1 MFQLK
6 VSHNRGCRL
15 GQVLLFLNFTHFNLQ
30 RPSGSVTHISTTSTR
45 VCNKF
50 VGVQTCALS
59 TGDVVVYG
67 GTTDYKFHV
76 YASDGKSK
84 ETTFSRLCDHWIT
97 ILSLLIENVEYLCVA
112 CEECRNIKLINLVKE
127 ERPFIAYTGNTLY
140 QAIHVAWQNN
150 NAVHVLP
157 WQKMPLQVL
166 PRQQMPKTTFS
177 QPYITIYVCEKD

>member
-6 VSHNRGCRL
+6 VSHNKGCCL
-15 GQVLLFLNFTHFNLQ
+15 CQALLYLNFTHFNLQ
-30 RPSGSVTHISTTSTR
+30 RLSGSVTHTSTTSTR

-76 YASDGKSK
+76 YGSDGKPK
-84 ETTFSRLCDHWIT
+84 ETTFNRLCDHWIT

-112 CEECRNIKLINLVKE
+112 CEECRNIRLINLEKE
-127 ERPFIAYTGNTLY
+127 ERLFIAYIGNAPKCDCKIITIFLY
-140 QAIHVAWQNN
+140 Q
-150 NAVHVLP
+150 
-157 WQKMPLQVL
+157 
-166 PRQQMPKTTFS
+166 
-177 QPYITIYVCEKD
+177 